1 VRLVLGFGGCTQVP
15 LRRACF
21 ESLTMHP
28 YHLRW
33 YRYRRLLAAVMT
45 LLALDTSTL
54 VPHEFSGQW
63 PCCFNGCA
71 EAGRYVHASRPC
83 MEPQSAMVLEL
94 ADAALQAVEPISQRT
109 AAWQAFAR
117 CAVPQLGLGSFAR
130 LVALLQQYGPD
141 EDAELAVL
149 LWQGKITQQV
159 AALKAVQRLRHL
171 VAFLQS
177 QGITDAASWLQWR
190 DSVDAQA
197 VVHGASH
204 QEPDTVNALL
214 WHLDSVRCD
223 VPWVLTFARRV
234 LGQAPAYGHIML
246 AVQEM
251 AEAMN
256 LSAKALAR
264 RIAWHERLFQAL
276 GDVPE
281 LRLAWWRC
289 VKRTLQTQL
298 TNATAAKL
306 QVQGVKEPL
315 PLSLAVHLRQG
326 QPMLTI
332 QLPRAFGA
340 APAWPNLTM
349 VQLSQQGCGSGLGL
363 RLLLQGEGVLPA
375 QLQLDIAKRW
385 KAARLQQP
393 MCERISPVKW
403 EISCG
408 WCDGLW
414 NPSGMSLADVADWA
428 TDTALQVTEYVQ
440 LLKGMLRREAIK

>member
-1 VRLVLGFGGCTQVP
+1 MP

-33 YRYRRLLAAVMT
+33 YRYRRLLTAVMT
-45 LLALDTSTL
+45 LPALDVSKP

-94 ADAALQAVEPISQRT
+94 VDAALQTVEPISQRT

-141 EDAELAVL
+141 EDAELALL
-149 LWQGKITQQV
+149 LWQGEITQQV
-159 AALKAVQRLRHL
+159 AALKAAQRLRSL
-171 VAFLQS
+171 VTFLQS

-190 DSVDAQA
+190 DSADAQA
-197 VVHGASH
+197 VVHGAPH
-204 QEPDTVNALL
+204 QAPDTINALL
-214 WHLDSVRCD
+214 WHLDSGRCD

-234 LGQAPAYGHIML
+234 LGQAPAHGHVML
-246 AVQEM
+246 AIQEM

-289 VKRTLQTQL
+289 VKRTLQAQL
-298 TNATAAKL
+298 TNATSAKL

-349 VQLSQQGCGSGLGL
+349 VQLSQEGWGPGLGL
-363 RLLLQGEGVLPA
+363 RLLLQGEGALPA

-385 KAARLQQP
+385 KAAQLQP
-393 MCERISPVKW
+393 PVFERISATKW
-403 EISCG
+403 EISCC

-414 NPSGMSLADVADWA
+414 KPSCMSPGDVNDWA
-428 TDTALQVTEYVQ
+428 ADTALQVMEYV
-440 LLKGMLRREAIK
+440 LMLKGIFGKFQATKKP

>member
-1 VRLVLGFGGCTQVP
+1 
-15 LRRACF
+15 
-21 ESLTMHP
+21 MHP

-45 LLALDTSTL
+45 LPALDISTP

-71 EAGRYVHASRPC
+71 EAGRYVHAARPC

-94 ADAALQAVEPISQRT
+94 ADAALQSVEPISQRT

-130 LVALLQQYGPD
+130 LVALLQQYGSD
-141 EDAELAVL
+141 DDAELALL
-149 LWQGKITQQV
+149 LWQGEITQQ
-159 AALKAVQRLRHL
+159 AAVLKAVQRLRSL

-177 QGITDAASWLQWR
+177 QGIADAARWLQWR
-190 DSVDAQA
+190 DSADAQA
-197 VVHGASH
+197 VVHGAPH
-204 QEPDTVNALL
+204 QAPETINALL

-223 VPWVLTFARRV
+223 VPWVLMFAKRV
-234 LGQAPAYGHIML
+234 LGQAPAHGHVML
-246 AVQEM
+246 AMQEM

-281 LRLAWWRC
+281 FRLAWWRC
-289 VKRTLQTQL
+289 VKRTLQAQL
-298 TNATAAKL
+298 TNATAVKL

-349 VQLSQQGCGSGLGL
+349 VQLGQEGWGPGLGL
-363 RLLLQGEGVLPA
+363 RLLLQGEGALPA
-375 QLQLDIAKRW
+375 QLQ
-385 KAARLQQP
+385 P
-393 MCERISPVKW
+393 PVFERISATKW
-403 EISCG
+403 EISCC

-414 NPSGMSLADVADWA
+414 KPSNLDQAEVSTWA
-428 TDTALQVTEYVQ
+428 IDTALQVMEYV
-440 LLKGMLRREAIK
+440 LMLRGMLAWKATAATVLSR

>member
-1 VRLVLGFGGCTQVP
+1 
-15 LRRACF
+15 
-21 ESLTMHP
+21 MHP

-45 LLALDTSTL
+45 LPALDTSTP

-71 EAGRYVHASRPC
+71 DAGRYVHAAKPC
-83 MEPQSAMVLEL
+83 MEPQTAMVLEL
-94 ADAALQAVEPISQRT
+94 ADAALQSVEPISKRT

-117 CAVPQLGLGSFAR
+117 CAVPQLGLGSLAR

-159 AALKAVQRLRHL
+159 AALKAVQRLRRL

-177 QGITDAASWLQWR
+177 QGIKDAARWLQWR
-190 DSVDAQA
+190 DSADAQA
-197 VVHGASH
+197 VVHGAPH
-204 QEPDTVNALL
+204 QAPDTVHALL
-214 WHLDSVRCD
+214 WHLDGGRCD

-234 LGQAPAYGHIML
+234 LGQAPAHGHVML
-246 AVQEM
+246 AIQEM

-256 LSAKALAR
+256 LMSGKALAR

-276 GDVPE
+276 DDVPE
-281 LRLAWWRC
+281 LRLEWWRC
-289 VKRTLQTQL
+289 VKRTLQAQL
-298 TNATAAKL
+298 TNATSVKL

-315 PLSLAVHLRQG
+315 PLSLAVYLRQG

-349 VQLSQQGCGSGLGL
+349 VQLRQEGWGPGLGL

-375 QLQLDIAKRW
+375 QLQLEIAKRW
-385 KAARLQQP
+385 KAAQLQP
-393 MCERISPVKW
+393 PVFERISAAKW
-403 EISCG
+403 EISCC

-414 NPSGMSLADVADWA
+414 KPSKLDQADVADWA
-428 TDTALQVTEYVQ
+428 TDTALQVMEYVQ
-440 LLKGMLRREAIK
+440 LLKGMLSCESVA

>member
-1 VRLVLGFGGCTQVP
+1 
-15 LRRACF
+15 
-21 ESLTMHP
+21 MHP

-33 YRYRRLLAAVMT
+33 YRYRRLLTAVMT
-45 LLALDTSTL
+45 LPALDTSTP

-94 ADAALQAVEPISQRT
+94 ADAALQVVEPISQRT

-117 CAVPQLGLGSFAR
+117 CAVPQLGLGSFGR
-130 LVALLQQYGPD
+130 LVALQQQYGPD
-141 EDAELAVL
+141 EDAELAIL
-149 LWQGKITQQV
+149 LWQGEITQQA
-159 AALKAVQRLRHL
+159 AALKAVQRLRSL
-171 VAFLQS
+171 VAFLQNQS
-177 QGITDAASWLQWR
+177 VTDAARWLQWR
-190 DSVDAQA
+190 DSADAQA
-197 VVHGASH
+197 VVHDVSH
-204 QEPDTVNALL
+204 QEADTINALL
-214 WHLDSVRCD
+214 WHLGSVRCD
-223 VPWVLTFARRV
+223 VPWVLMFARRV
-234 LGQAPAYGHIML
+234 LGQAPAHGHVML
-246 AVQEM
+246 AIQEM

-281 LRLAWWRC
+281 RRLAWWRC
-289 VKRTLQTQL
+289 VKRTLQAQL
-298 TNATAAKL
+298 TNATTVKL

-349 VQLSQQGCGSGLGL
+349 VQLRQEGWGPGLGL
-363 RLLLQGEGVLPA
+363 RLLLQGEGALPA

-385 KAARLQQP
+385 KAAQLQQP
-393 MCERISPVKW
+393 VFERISATKW
-403 EISCG
+403 EISCC

-414 NPSGMSLADVADWA
+414 KPSCMNLADVNDWA
-428 TDTALQVTEYVQ
+428 TDTALQVLEYV
-440 LLKGMLRREAIK
+440 LVLKGMFGELQATKKP

>member
-1 VRLVLGFGGCTQVP
+1 
-15 LRRACF
+15 
-21 ESLTMHP
+21 
-28 YHLRW
+28 
-33 YRYRRLLAAVMT
+33 
-45 LLALDTSTL
+45 
-54 VPHEFSGQW
+54 
-63 PCCFNGCA
+63 
-71 EAGRYVHASRPC
+71 
-83 MEPQSAMVLEL
+83 MVLEL

-177 QGITDAASWLQWR
+177 QGITDAARWSQWR
-190 DSVDAQA
+190 DSADAQA

-234 LGQAPAYGHIML
+234 LGQAPAHGHIML
-246 AVQEM
+246 AIQEM

-289 VKRTLQTQL
+289 VKRTLQAQL
-298 TNATAAKL
+298 TNATAVKL

-349 VQLSQQGCGSGLGL
+349 VQIRQEGWGAGLGL

-385 KAARLQQP
+385 KEAQLQQP
-393 MCERISPVKW
+393 VFERLSAAKW
-403 EISCG
+403 EVSCC

-414 NPSGMSLADVADWA
+414 KPSNLDQAEVLTWA
-428 TDTALQVTEYVQ
+428 ADTALQVIEYVMM
-440 LLKGMLRREAIK
+440 LKGMYSVTHLG

>member
-1 VRLVLGFGGCTQVP
+1 
-15 LRRACF
+15 
-21 ESLTMHP
+21 MHP

-45 LLALDTSTL
+45 LPALDISTP

-71 EAGRYVHASRPC
+71 EAGRYVHAARPC

-94 ADAALQAVEPISQRT
+94 ADAALQSVEPISQRT

-130 LVALLQQYGPD
+130 LVALLQQYGSD
-141 EDAELAVL
+141 DDAELALL
-149 LWQGKITQQV
+149 LWQGEITQQ
-159 AALKAVQRLRHL
+159 AAVLKAVQRLRSL

-177 QGITDAASWLQWR
+177 QGIADAARWLQWR
-190 DSVDAQA
+190 DSADAQA
-197 VVHGASH
+197 VVHGAPH
-204 QEPDTVNALL
+204 QAPETINALL

-223 VPWVLTFARRV
+223 VPWVLMFAKRV
-234 LGQAPAYGHIML
+234 LGQAPAHGHVML
-246 AVQEM
+246 AMQEM

-281 LRLAWWRC
+281 FRLAWWRC
-289 VKRTLQTQL
+289 VKRTLQAQL
-298 TNATAAKL
+298 TNATAVKL

-349 VQLSQQGCGSGLGL
+349 VQLLGQEGWGPGLGL
-363 RLLLQGEGVLPA
+363 RLLLQGEGALPA
-375 QLQLDIAKRW
+375 QLQ
-385 KAARLQQP
+385 P
-393 MCERISPVKW
+393 PVFERISATKW
-403 EISCG
+403 EISCC

-414 NPSGMSLADVADWA
+414 KPSNLDQAEASTWA
-428 TDTALQVTEYVQ
+428 IDTALQVMEYV
-440 LLKGMLRREAIK
+440 LMLRGMLAWKATAATVLSR

>member
-1 VRLVLGFGGCTQVP
+1 MRLLLGFGGRTQVP

-45 LLALDTSTL
+45 LPALDTSTP

-71 EAGRYVHASRPC
+71 EAGRYVHASRPS

-94 ADAALQAVEPISQRT
+94 VDAALQGIEPMSQRT

-117 CAVPQLGLGSFAR
+117 CAVPQLGLGSLAR
-130 LVALLQQYGPD
+130 LVALLQQYGSD
-141 EDAELAVL
+141 DDAELALL
-149 LWQGKITQQV
+149 LWQGEITQQ
-159 AALKAVQRLRHL
+159 AAVLKAVQRLRSL

-177 QGITDAASWLQWR
+177 QGIADAARWLQWR
-190 DSVDAQA
+190 DSADAQA
-197 VVHGASH
+197 VVHGAPH
-204 QEPDTVNALL
+204 QAPETINALL

-223 VPWVLTFARRV
+223 VPWVLMFAKRV
-234 LGQAPAYGHIML
+234 LGQAPAHGHVML
-246 AVQEM
+246 AMQEM

-281 LRLAWWRC
+281 FRLAWWRC
-289 VKRTLQTQL
+289 VKRTLQAQL
-298 TNATAAKL
+298 TNATAVKL

-349 VQLSQQGCGSGLGL
+349 VQLGQEGWGPGLGL
-363 RLLLQGEGVLPA
+363 RLLLQGEGALPA
-375 QLQLDIAKRW
+375 QLQ
-385 KAARLQQP
+385 P
-393 MCERISPVKW
+393 PVFERISATKW
-403 EISCG
+403 EISCC

-414 NPSGMSLADVADWA
+414 KPSNLDQAEVSTWA
-428 TDTALQVTEYVQ
+428 IDTALQVMEYV
-440 LLKGMLRREAIK
+440 LMLRGMLAWKATAATVLSR

>member
-1 VRLVLGFGGCTQVP
+1 
-15 LRRACF
+15 
-21 ESLTMHP
+21 
-28 YHLRW
+28 
-33 YRYRRLLAAVMT
+33 
-45 LLALDTSTL
+45 
-54 VPHEFSGQW
+54 
-63 PCCFNGCA
+63 
-71 EAGRYVHASRPC
+71 

-94 ADAALQAVEPISQRT
+94 VDAALQAVEPISQRT

-117 CAVPQLGLGSFAR
+117 CAVPQLSLGSLAR

-149 LWQGKITQQV
+149 LWQGEITQQ
-159 AALKAVQRLRHL
+159 AAVLKAVQRLRSL

-177 QGITDAASWLQWR
+177 QGIADAARWLQWR
-190 DSVDAQA
+190 DSADAQA
-197 VVHGASH
+197 VVHGAPH
-204 QEPDTVNALL
+204 QAPETINALL

-223 VPWVLTFARRV
+223 VPWVLMFAKRV
-234 LGQAPAYGHIML
+234 LGQAPAHGHVML
-246 AVQEM
+246 AMQEM

-281 LRLAWWRC
+281 FRLAWWRC
-289 VKRTLQTQL
+289 VKRTLQAQL
-298 TNATAAKL
+298 TNATAVKL

-349 VQLSQQGCGSGLGL
+349 VQLLGQEGWGPGLGL
-363 RLLLQGEGVLPA
+363 RLLLQGEGALPA
-375 QLQLDIAKRW
+375 QLQ
-385 KAARLQQP
+385 P
-393 MCERISPVKW
+393 PVFERISATKW
-403 EISCG
+403 EISCC

-414 NPSGMSLADVADWA
+414 KPSNLDQAEASTWA
-428 TDTALQVTEYVQ
+428 IDTALQVMEYV
-440 LLKGMLRREAIK
+440 LMLRGMLAWKATAATVLSR

>member
-1 VRLVLGFGGCTQVP
+1 
-15 LRRACF
+15 
-21 ESLTMHP
+21 MHP

-33 YRYRRLLAAVMT
+33 YRYRRFLAAVMT
-45 LLALDTSTL
+45 LPALDASTP

-94 ADAALQAVEPISQRT
+94 VDAALQAVEPISQRT

-141 EDAELAVL
+141 EDAELALL
-149 LWQGKITQQV
+149 LWQGEITQQTS
-159 AALKAVQRLRHL
+159 AIKAVQRLRSI

-177 QGITDAASWLQWR
+177 QGITDTASWLQWR
-190 DSVDAQA
+190 DSADAQV
-197 VVHGASH
+197 VVHGAPH
-204 QEPDTVNALL
+204 QAPETIHALL
-214 WHLDSVRCD
+214 WHLDSGRCD
-223 VPWVLTFARRV
+223 VPWVLMFAKRV
-234 LGQAPAYGHIML
+234 LGQAPAHGHIML
-246 AVQEM
+246 AIQEM

-281 LRLAWWRC
+281 FRLAWWRC
-289 VKRTLQTQL
+289 VKRTLLAQL
-298 TNATAAKL
+298 TNATSVKL

-349 VQLSQQGCGSGLGL
+349 VQLSQEGWGPGLGL

-385 KAARLQQP
+385 KAAQLQQP
-393 MCERISPVKW
+393 VFERISATKW
-403 EISCG
+403 KISCC

-414 NPSGMSLADVADWA
+414 KPSDMSLVEVNDWA
-428 TDTALQVTEYVQ
+428 IDTALQVMEYV
-440 LLKGMLRREAIK
+440 LMLKGMYSISHLE

>member
-1 VRLVLGFGGCTQVP
+1 
-15 LRRACF
+15 
-21 ESLTMHP
+21 MHP
-28 YHLRW
+28 YHLSSF
-33 YRYRRLLAAVMT
+33 RYRRLLAAVMT
-45 LLALDTSTL
+45 LPALDTSTP

-71 EAGRYVHASRPC
+71 EAGRYVHASKPC

-94 ADAALQAVEPISQRT
+94 VDAALQAIEPISQRT

-130 LVALLQQYGPD
+130 LVVLLQQYGPA
-141 EDAELAVL
+141 EDAELALL
-149 LWQGKITQQV
+149 LWQGEITQQ
-159 AALKAVQRLRHL
+159 AAVLKAVQRLRHL

-190 DSVDAQA
+190 DSADAQA

-204 QEPDTVNALL
+204 QAPDTVHALL
-214 WHLDSVRCD
+214 WHLDSGRCD
-223 VPWVLTFARRV
+223 VPWVLMFARRV
-234 LGQAPAYGHIML
+234 LGQAPAHGHIML
-246 AVQEM
+246 AIQEM

-276 GDVPE
+276 EDVPE
-281 LRLAWWRC
+281 FRLAWWRC
-289 VKRTLQTQL
+289 VKRTLQVQL
-298 TNATAAKL
+298 TNATSVKL
-306 QVQGVKEPL
+306 QVQGVSEPL

-340 APAWPNLTM
+340 APAWPNLTV
-349 VQLSQQGCGSGLGL
+349 VQLSQQGWGSGLGL

-375 QLQLDIAKRW
+375 QLQLEIAKRW
-385 KAARLQQP
+385 KAAQLQQP
-393 MCERISPVKW
+393 VFERISATKW
-403 EISCG
+403 EISCF

-414 NPSGMSLADVADWA
+414 KPSNLDQAEVSTWA
-428 TDTALQVTEYVQ
+428 IDTALQVMEYV
-440 LLKGMLRREAIK
+440 LMLRGMYSISHLE

>member
-1 VRLVLGFGGCTQVP
+1 
-15 LRRACF
+15 
-21 ESLTMHP
+21 MHP
-28 YHLRW
+28 YHLSSF
-33 YRYRRLLAAVMT
+33 RYRRLLAAVMT
-45 LLALDTSTL
+45 LPALDTSTP

-71 EAGRYVHASRPC
+71 EAGRYVHASKPC

-94 ADAALQAVEPISQRT
+94 VDAALQAIEPISQRT

-130 LVALLQQYGPD
+130 LVALLQQYGSD
-141 EDAELAVL
+141 DDAELALL
-149 LWQGKITQQV
+149 LWQGEISQQA
-159 AALKAVQRLRHL
+159 AALKAVQRLRRL

-190 DSVDAQA
+190 DSADAQA
-197 VVHGASH
+197 VVHSAPH
-204 QEPDTVNALL
+204 QAPETIHALL
-214 WHLDSVRCD
+214 WHLDSGRCD
-223 VPWVLTFARRV
+223 APWVLTFAKRV
-234 LGQAPAYGHIML
+234 LGQAPAHGHVML
-246 AVQEM
+246 AIQEM

-256 LSAKALAR
+256 LNAKALAR
-264 RIAWHERLFQAL
+264 RIAWHERLVQAL

-289 VKRTLQTQL
+289 MKRTLQTQL
-298 TNATAAKL
+298 TNATSAKL

-349 VQLSQQGCGSGLGL
+349 VQLRQEGWGPGLGL

-385 KAARLQQP
+385 KAAQLQP
-393 MCERISPVKW
+393 PVFERISATKW
-403 EISCG
+403 EISCF

-414 NPSGMSLADVADWA
+414 KPCSMSPADVSDWA
-428 TDTALQVTEYVQ
+428 IDTALQVMEYV
-440 LLKGMLRREAIK
+440 LMLKGMYSISHFE

>member
-1 VRLVLGFGGCTQVP
+1 
-15 LRRACF
+15 
-21 ESLTMHP
+21 
-28 YHLRW
+28 
-33 YRYRRLLAAVMT
+33 
-45 LLALDTSTL
+45 
-54 VPHEFSGQW
+54 
-63 PCCFNGCA
+63 
-71 EAGRYVHASRPC
+71 
-83 MEPQSAMVLEL
+83 MVLEL

-109 AAWQAFAR
+109 AEWQALAR
-117 CAVPQLGLGSFAR
+117 CAVPQLGLGSLAR

-149 LWQGKITQQV
+149 LWQSEITQQTS
-159 AALKAVQRLRHL
+159 AIKAVQRLRSI

-190 DSVDAQA
+190 DSADAQA
-197 VVHGASH
+197 VVHGAPH
-204 QEPDTVNALL
+204 QAPDTVHALL
-214 WHLDSVRCD
+214 WHLDSGRCD
-223 VPWVLTFARRV
+223 VPWVLMFAKRV
-234 LGQAPAYGHIML
+234 LGQAPAHGHIML
-246 AVQEM
+246 AIQEM

-264 RIAWHERLFQAL
+264 RIAWHERLVQAL

-289 VKRTLQTQL
+289 MKRTLQTQL
-298 TNATAAKL
+298 TNATSAKL
-306 QVQGVKEPL
+306 QVQGVKE

-349 VQLSQQGCGSGLGL
+349 VQLRQEGWGPGLGL
-363 RLLLQGEGVLPA
+363 RLLLQGEGALPA

-385 KAARLQQP
+385 KAAQLQQP
-393 MCERISPVKW
+393 VFERISATKW
-403 EISCG
+403 EISCC

-414 NPSGMSLADVADWA
+414 KPLSLDHAEVTTWA
-428 TDTALQVTEYVQ
+428 IDTALQVLEYV
-440 LLKGMLRREAIK
+440 LVLKGMLTEFQARKKP